1 MGVLTF
7 FWTLSCWAVASV
19 VNSVWR
25 APFSTASTW
34 TAGLLQDTQSVTT
47 LTVVFAFNSSVLLR
61 RDLRLSRLIFS
72 YSTIYLTIIWNF
84 DAWKLLL
91 GFQNS
96 NLVFFPKKN
105 PKPWCTTCCAAS
117 VLWHYTISSD
127 KLQHCWSAIAIRV
140 IALQLSHIVNKNK
153 TMLCT
158 ICREKSK
165 MYLKTTCFDFK
176 QLQKL
181 DVITDTTVQQEVTY
195 LHIWNIRLIK
205 LNQV

>member
-1 MGVLTF
+1 MKHLHKPKQVELPSFVKLSVQHVVSNFLNINRKLCVGVLTF

-19 VNSVWR
+19 VNSVCR

-61 RDLRLSRLIFS
+61 RDLRLSRLVFN
-72 YSTIYLTIIWNF
+72 YLTIIWNF
-84 DAWKLLL
+84 STPGSCCLAFKIQIW
-91 GFQNS
+91 
-96 NLVFFPKKN
+96 FFSKKN

-127 KLQHCWSAIAIRV
+127 KLQHCWSVITIRV

-153 TMLCT
+153 T
-158 ICREKSK
+158 
-165 MYLKTTCFDFK
+165 
-176 QLQKL
+176 
-181 DVITDTTVQQEVTY
+181 
-195 LHIWNIRLIK
+195 
-205 LNQV
+205 

>member
-1 MGVLTF
+1 MCVLTF

-19 VNSVWR
+19 VNSVCR

-61 RDLRLSRLIFS
+61 RDLRLSRLIFN
-72 YSTIYLTIIWNF
+72 YLTIIWNF
-84 DAWKLLL
+84 STPGSCCLAFKIQIW
-91 GFQNS
+91 FIS
-96 NLVFFPKKN
+96 KKN

-127 KLQHCWSAIAIRV
+127 KLQHCWSVITIRV

-195 LHIWNIRLIK
+195 LHIWNI
-205 LNQV
+205 